1 MIVSNINSPELELYA
16 KMNERFA
23 MAFDTVKKIFSEGIE
38 DGKHSIKAD
47 ELYVNVMTYVPKSA
61 ELSCFEAHKKYV
73 DIQVILEGEE
83 IIGFES
89 AEELEITKEYAAE
102 GDCMLYAMNDR
113 YDSVRVKAGEFAIIF
128 PEEPHAPGIAASAA
142 PTKVRKAVVKVLWN

>member
-1 MIVSNINSPELELYA
+1 MIVSNINSPELKLYA
-16 KMNERFA
+16 EMNERFA
-23 MAFDTVKKIFSEGIE
+23 AAFDTVKKIFAEGI
-38 DGKHSIKAD
+38 DNGKHIIDGDK
-47 ELYVNVMTYVPKSA
+47 LYVNVMTYVPKSA

-89 AEELEITKEYAAE
+89 TEELEITKEYAAE
-102 GDCMLYAMNDR
+102 GDCMLYALNER

-128 PEEPHAPGIAASAA
+128 PEEPHAPGIAASDA
-142 PTKVRKAVVKVLWN
+142 PSNVRKAVVKVLWD